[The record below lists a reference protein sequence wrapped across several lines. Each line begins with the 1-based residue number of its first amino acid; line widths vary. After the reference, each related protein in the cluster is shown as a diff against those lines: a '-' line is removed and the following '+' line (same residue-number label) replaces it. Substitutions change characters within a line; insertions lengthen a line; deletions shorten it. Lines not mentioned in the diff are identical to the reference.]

1 MTAFTLKIIA
11 LTAMLADHLWV
22 VFPDTF
28 PFWLRGIG
36 RLAYPIFVYLLAEG
50 FRHTKA
56 TEKFLLRLLAF
67 ALISEI
73 PYDLTLRNE
82 INFFAS
88 TNIFY
93 TLFLGGAAIFLYE
106 RLKERHGWQSM
117 AVIAGLLPTVILAT
131 ILSTDYGSM
140 GVLFIFAM
148 YAIKPRKMRLVALGG
163 FALSQYLPLVAAYF
177 LGIEIPSN
185 YLMMIP
191 FTLAVVPLIALYNG
205 ERGLK
210 AKWIFYIAYPAHMAV
225 LVFIAAMING
235 FTGGVKISNMK
246 GKEDDAGKNK

>member
-1 MTAFTLKIIA
+1 MTSFRLKIIA
-11 LTAMLADHLWV
+11 LTAMFADHLWV
-22 VFPDTF
+22 VFPDYI
-28 PFWLRGIG
+28 PFWFRGIG

-50 FRHTKA
+50 FRHTKSK
-56 TEKFLLRLLAF
+56 EKFLLRLLVF
-67 ALISEI
+67 AVISEI
-73 PYDLTLRNE
+73 PYDMALRNE
-82 INFFAS
+82 INFFTS

-93 TLFLGGAAIFLYE
+93 TLFLGGMAICVYE
-106 RLKERHGWQSM
+106 RFKEKRGWQSM
-117 AVIAGLLPTVILAT
+117 AVIAGLLPSVIMAT

-148 YAIKPRKMRLVALGG
+148 YVIKPRKLRLIAFGG
-163 FALSQYLPLVAAYF
+163 FALSQFFPLVAAYF

-210 AKWIFYIAYPAHMAV
+210 AKWLFYAFYPAHMA
-225 LVFIAAMING
+225 LLAFIAVMING
-235 FTGGVKISNMK
+235 LAGG
-246 GKEDDAGKNK
+246 

>member
-11 LTAMLADHLWV
+11 VAAMLADHLWV

-36 RLAYPIFVYLLAEG
+36 RLAYPIFIYLLAEG

-56 TEKFLLRLLAF
+56 KEKFLLRLLAF

-73 PYDLTLRNE
+73 PYDLALRNE

-106 RLKERHGWQSM
+106 RLKERRGWQSM

-131 ILSTDYGSM
+131 ILSVDYGSM

-148 YAIKPRKMRLVALGG
+148 YVIKPRKMRLIAFGG
-163 FALSQYLPLVAAYF
+163 FALSQYLPLAAAYF
-177 LGIEIPSN
+177 LGIAIPSK

-205 ERGLK
+205 KRGITV
-210 AKWIFYIAYPAHMAV
+210 KWLFYIFYPAHMA
-225 LVFIAAMING
+225 LLAFIAVMING
-235 FTGGVKISNMK
+235 L
-246 GKEDDAGKNK
+246 AG